1 MKQDTYYEYLDGLR
15 DSGLINMFGAAKY
28 LEREFPELEKM
39 KEITAGE
46 KKAKKQATAKAKK
59 EAIAKGEME

>member
-1 MKQDTYYEYLDGLR
+1 
-15 DSGLINMFGAAKY
+15 
-28 LEREFPELEKM
+28 M

>member
-1 MKQDTYYEYLDGLR
+1 MSVNHGSDFGGRSIKR
-15 DSGLINMFGAAKY
+15 INDSQTVG
-28 LEREFPELEKM
+28 REFPELEKM

-59 EAIAKGEME
+59 EAIAKGEVE